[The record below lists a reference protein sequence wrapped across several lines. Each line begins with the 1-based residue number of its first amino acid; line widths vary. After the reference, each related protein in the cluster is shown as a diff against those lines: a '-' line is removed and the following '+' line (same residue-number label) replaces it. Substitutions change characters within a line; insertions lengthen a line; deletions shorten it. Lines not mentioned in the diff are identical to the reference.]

1 MIKNILLVLAIA
13 LSASSVLAQNGNDRP
28 LITVTGQ
35 AEIMVVPDEV
45 AFNLRVVT
53 MDKDLLA
60 AQAKNDQTVKAV
72 LALARQYQIPPAQMQ
87 TDHITLSER
96 YTDEDVTKEPPCF
109 SVTLSLRELPLCSET
124 SARQNNCLQTFSSQV

>member
-1 MIKNILLVLAIA
+1 MIKKILLLFAIA
-13 LSASSVLAQNGNDRP
+13 LSASTVLGQSTVDRP

-53 MDKDLLA
+53 MDKDLLV

-72 LALARQYQIPPAQMQ
+72 LALARQYQIPPTQMQ

-96 YTDEDVTKEPPCF
+96 YTDEDETKEPPVF
-109 SVTLSLRELPLCSET
+109 LVTPSPSELPLCSEML
-124 SARQNNCLQTFSSQV
+124 ARQNNCLQTSSSQE